1 MCLSFTQDKFSIR
14 IGEKGLE
21 KNGGDNL
28 MIYGNTNTIIGARI
42 IVTFREWIFY
52 KGFINKKDLVFGTFF
67 PLKVLHETELIKCYG
82 LLKLKKKKD
91 RKLWSCVEELRG
103 K

>member
-1 MCLSFTQDKFSIR
+1 
-14 IGEKGLE
+14 
-21 KNGGDNL
+21 

-82 LLKLKKKKD
+82 LLKLKKKGQKT
-91 RKLWSCVEELRG
+91 VELCRRIEG
-103 K
+103 KVR